1 MTRRERE
8 RREKN
13 VKKRRLLVGATVCF
27 GSKKK
32 TKGSRTKDV
41 CLKKIREQQQQQ
53 QQQQRI
59 KE

>member
-1 MTRRERE
+1 
-8 RREKN
+8 
-13 VKKRRLLVGATVCF
+13 VRLCF

-32 TKGSRTKDV
+32 TKESRTKDV
-41 CLKKIREQQQQQ
+41 CLKKIREQLLQQ